1 MEDVI
6 SFISM
11 LVALASIA
19 FSISTYYLCSKRE
32 KKQATLEAYNKLQSE
47 ALDTLNLYTRK
58 NIAEIAE
65 NPRSPEYKE
74 LSSLLARCEHFSVGV
89 NEGIYDKKVLK
100 KLSGRYFIS
109 LFEKLEP
116 MILKKR
122 SMGHQERYYESF
134 ELLAKAFEKRL
145 LKQTAKNRS
154 L

>member
-1 MEDVI
+1 METKLSLLSILISILSFVFSFV
-6 SFISM
+6 SFISC
-11 LVALASIA
+11 SI
-19 FSISTYYLCSKRE
+19 RE
-32 KKQATLEAYNKLQSE
+32 RKEATLEAYNKLQSE

-116 MILKKR
+116 MVLKKR

-134 ELLAKAFEKRL
+134 ETLAKAFDKKL
-145 LKQTAKNRS
+145 LKQAAQNKS

>member
-1 MEDVI
+1 METILSVLSLVI
-6 SFISM
+6 SGFGFAFSLVSFISC
-11 LVALASIA
+11 SI
-19 FSISTYYLCSKRE
+19 RE
-32 KKQATLEAYNKLQSE
+32 RKEATLEAYNKLQSE
-47 ALDTLNLYTRK
+47 ALDMLNLYTRK

-116 MILKKR
+116 MVLKKR

-134 ELLAKAFEKRL
+134 ELLAEAFEKRL

>member
-32 KKQATLEAYNKLQSE
+32 RKQATLEAYNKLQNE
-47 ALDTLNLYTRK
+47 ALDILNSYTK
-58 NIAEIAE
+58 KMVAEIAE

-74 LSSLLARCEHFSVGV
+74 LSALLARCEHFSVGV

-116 MILKKR
+116 MVLKKR

-134 ELLAKAFEKRL
+134 ESLAKAFDKKLIKRIAQN
-145 LKQTAKNRS
+145 KS

>member
-1 MEDVI
+1 MEIVLSVVSLAISVLGFAFSLI
-6 SFISM
+6 SFISC
-11 LVALASIA
+11 AR
-19 FSISTYYLCSKRE
+19 RE
-32 KKQATLEAYNKLQSE
+32 RKEATLEAYSKLQSE
-47 ALDTLNLYTRK
+47 ALDMLNLYTK
-58 NIAEIAE
+58 KSIMEIAE
-65 NPRSPEYKE
+65 NPRTSEYKE
-74 LSSLLARCEHFSVGV
+74 ISSLLARCEHFSVGV

-116 MILKKR
+116 MVLKKR

-145 LKQTAKNRS
+145 LKQAAKNRS